1 MKNRTEE
8 IEALIRETLNDQEVV
23 FYDSLGEQNLF
34 EMVAGLF
41 KTKLRWLIIL
51 MNCVQI
57 ISFGL
62 FIYCGI
68 HFLEAEESNEL
79 ITWGVG
85 GFLFLIIA
93 TFIKLFS
100 WMQMDKNAILRQ
112 MKRLELQI
120 ALVANKQG

>member
-51 MNCVQI
+51 MN
-57 ISFGL
+57 
-62 FIYCGI
+62 
-68 HFLEAEESNEL
+68 
-79 ITWGVG
+79 
-85 GFLFLIIA
+85 
-93 TFIKLFS
+93 
-100 WMQMDKNAILRQ
+100 
-112 MKRLELQI
+112 
-120 ALVANKQG
+120 